1 MPFSPYSFLELPI
14 WPCHRALTEPIL
26 RLDIQTKL
34 DQYEKRLL
42 ELNQFNEKMT
52 REHNEKVGV
61 CTWLLTPS
69 MLQRYHP
76 GVVRLTYGR

>member
-1 MPFSPYSFLELPI
+1 VPFSPNSFLELPI
-14 WPCHRALTEPIL
+14 RPCYRALTEPIL

-52 REHNEKVGV
+52 REHNEKVSAR
-61 CTWLLTPS
+61 TLL
-69 MLQRYHP
+69 
-76 GVVRLTYGR
+76 